1 MIKRRHFLS
10 GLLSISATTLLANTA
25 KTPNITKKNLYP
37 KRLEKGQTIGLI
49 APGFAVSQ
57 EKMAQMVF
65 FLEQSGFKVFQTG
78 RIGQE
83 GYFSNTDEQR
93 ALDVMEMFSNS
104 NVDAILCARGGYG
117 CTRILD
123 LLDYKIIENNP
134 KILLG
139 FSDVTALIQGIYSK
153 TGLIGFHGPVGTTIE
168 NQYAQSCIKD
178 LLMNLSEQTTIK
190 PVNLEENPYKSI
202 SEYQR
207 YTIYP
212 GIAKGK
218 LIGGSLT
225 LITALIGTP
234 YEIDFTD
241 CIVCIEDVEEKP
253 YRIDRMLTQLLGSK
267 TFKAAAG
274 IAFGVCAGCD
284 TEKNQTNFTLREV
297 IENRIIPL
305 KIPTAYGLSFG
316 HVPDNCTLPIGADS
330 VFNANQ
336 LEITVTEPVVR

>member
-10 GLLSISATTLLANTA
+10 GLLSISATTLLASTT
-25 KTPNITKKNLYP
+25 KTTKITKKTLYP

-57 EKMAQMVF
+57 EKMTQMVF

-93 ALDVMEMFSNS
+93 ALDVMEMFSNP

-168 NQYAQSCIKD
+168 NQYAQSCIQD

-190 PVNLEENPYKSI
+190 PVNLEESQYQSI

-284 TEKNQTNFTLREV
+284 TEKNQNNFTLREV
-297 IENRIIPL
+297 IENRISPL
-305 KIPTAYGLSFG
+305 KIPAAYGLSFG
-316 HVPDNCTLPIGADS
+316 HVPDNCTLPIGAQS
-330 VFNANQ
+330 IFNTT
-336 LEITVTEPVVR
+336 LFEITVTEPVVI

>member
-10 GLLSISATTLLANTA
+10 GLLSISATTLLASTT
-25 KTPNITKKNLYP
+25 KTTKITKKTLYP

-57 EKMAQMVF
+57 EKMTQMVF

-168 NQYAQSCIKD
+168 NQYAQSCIQD

-284 TEKNQTNFTLREV
+284 TEKNQNNFTLREV
-297 IENRIIPL
+297 IENRISPL
-305 KIPTAYGLSFG
+305 KIPAAYGLSFG
-316 HVPDNCTLPIGADS
+316 HVPDNCTLPIGAQS
-330 VFNANQ
+330 VFNTTL
-336 LEITVTEPVVR
+336 LEITVTEPVVI

>member
-10 GLLSISATTLLANTA
+10 GLLSISATTLLASTT
-25 KTPNITKKNLYP
+25 KTTKITKKTLYP

-57 EKMAQMVF
+57 EKMTQMVF

-93 ALDVMEMFSNS
+93 ALDVMEMFSNP

-168 NQYAQSCIKD
+168 NQYAQSCIQD

-284 TEKNQTNFTLREV
+284 TEKNQNNFTLREV
-297 IENRIIPL
+297 IENRISPL
-305 KIPTAYGLSFG
+305 KIPAAYGLSFG
-316 HVPDNCTLPIGADS
+316 HVPDNCTLPIGAQS
-330 VFNANQ
+330 VFNTSL
-336 LEITVTEPVVR
+336 LEITVTEPVVI

>member
-10 GLLSISATTLLANTA
+10 GLLSISATTLLASTT
-25 KTPNITKKNLYP
+25 KTTKITKKTLYP

-57 EKMAQMVF
+57 EKMTQMVF

-93 ALDVMEMFSNS
+93 ALDVMEMFSNP

-168 NQYAQSCIKD
+168 NQYAQSCIQD

-190 PVNLEENPYKSI
+190 PVSLEENPYKSI

-284 TEKNQTNFTLREV
+284 TEKNQNNFTLREV
-297 IENRIIPL
+297 IENRISPL
-305 KIPTAYGLSFG
+305 KIPAAYGLSFG
-316 HVPDNCTLPIGADS
+316 HVPDNCTLPIGAQS
-330 VFNANQ
+330 VFNTSL
-336 LEITVTEPVVR
+336 LEITVTEPVVI

>member
-10 GLLSISATTLLANTA
+10 GLLSISATTLLASTT
-25 KTPNITKKNLYP
+25 KTTKITKKTLYP

-57 EKMAQMVF
+57 EKMTQMVF

-93 ALDVMEMFSNS
+93 ALDVMEMFSNP

-168 NQYAQSCIKD
+168 NQYAQSCIQD

-190 PVNLEENPYKSI
+190 PVNLEENTYKSI

-284 TEKNQTNFTLREV
+284 TEKNQNNFTLREV
-297 IENRIIPL
+297 IENRISPL
-305 KIPTAYGLSFG
+305 KIPAAYGLSFG
-316 HVPDNCTLPIGADS
+316 HVPDNCTLPIGAES

>member
-10 GLLSISATTLLANTA
+10 GLLSISATTLLASTT
-25 KTPNITKKNLYP
+25 KTTKITKKTLYP

-57 EKMAQMVF
+57 EKMTQMVF

-93 ALDVMEMFSNS
+93 ALDVMEMFSNP

-168 NQYAQSCIKD
+168 NQYAQSCIQD

-190 PVNLEENPYKSI
+190 PVNLEESQYQSI

-241 CIVCIEDVEEKP
+241 CIVCIEDIEEKP

-284 TEKNQTNFTLREV
+284 TEKNQNNFTLREV
-297 IENRIIPL
+297 IENRISPL
-305 KIPTAYGLSFG
+305 KIPAAYGLSFG
-316 HVPDNCTLPIGADS
+316 HVPDNCTLPIGAQS
-330 VFNANQ
+330 VFNTT
-336 LEITVTEPVVR
+336 LFEITVTEPVVI

>member
-10 GLLSISATTLLANTA
+10 GLLSFGATTLLANTT
-25 KTPNITKKNLYP
+25 KTPHIPKKSLYP

-57 EKMAQMVF
+57 EKITQIVL

-78 RIGQE
+78 RIGHH

-93 ALDVMEMFSNS
+93 ALDVMEMFSNPS
-104 NVDAILCARGGYG
+104 IDAILCARGGYG

-123 LLDYKIIENNP
+123 LLDYNIIKNNP

-139 FSDVTALIQGIYSK
+139 YSDVTALIQGIYSK

-168 NQYAQSCIKD
+168 NQYAQSCIES
-178 LLMNLSEQTTIK
+178 LLINLSNQTVIT
-190 PVNLEENPYKSI
+190 PVNLEGSQYKSS

-207 YTIYP
+207 YTIHP
-212 GIAKGK
+212 GVAKGK
-218 LIGGSLT
+218 LVGGSLT

-267 TFKAAAG
+267 TFKQAAG

-284 TEKNQTNFTLREV
+284 AEKNQGNFTLREV
-297 IENRIIPL
+297 IENRISDL
-305 KIPTAYGLSFG
+305 KIPAAYGLSFG
-316 HVPDNCTLPIGADS
+316 HVPDNCTLPIGAQS
-330 VFNANQ
+330 VFNADN
-336 LEITVTEPVVR
+336 LEITVVEAVVK

>member
-10 GLLSISATTLLANTA
+10 GLLSISATTLLASTT
-25 KTPNITKKNLYP
+25 KTTKITKKTLYP
-37 KRLEKGQTIGLI
+37 KRLEKGQTIGVI

-57 EKMAQMVF
+57 EKMTQMVF

-78 RIGQE
+78 RIGQD

-93 ALDVMEMFSNS
+93 ALDVMEMFSNP

-168 NQYAQSCIKD
+168 NQYAQSCIQD
-178 LLMNLSEQTTIK
+178 LLMNFSEQTTIK

-267 TFKAAAG
+267 TFKTAAG

-284 TEKNQTNFTLREV
+284 TEKNQNNFTLREV
-297 IENRIIPL
+297 IENRISPL
-305 KIPTAYGLSFG
+305 KIPAAYGLSFG
-316 HVPDNCTLPIGADS
+316 HVPDNCTLPIGAES

>member
-10 GLLSISATTLLANTA
+10 GLLSISATTLLASTT
-25 KTPNITKKNLYP
+25 KTTKITKKTLYP

-57 EKMAQMVF
+57 EKMTQMVF

-93 ALDVMEMFSNS
+93 ALDVMEMFSNP

-168 NQYAQSCIKD
+168 NQYAQSCIQD

-190 PVNLEENPYKSI
+190 PVNLEESPYQSI

-241 CIVCIEDVEEKP
+241 CIVCIEDIEEKP

-284 TEKNQTNFTLREV
+284 TEKNQNNFTLREV
-297 IENRIIPL
+297 IENRISPL
-305 KIPTAYGLSFG
+305 KIPAAYGLSFG
-316 HVPDNCTLPIGADS
+316 HVPDNCTLPIGAQS
-330 VFNANQ
+330 VFNTT
-336 LEITVTEPVVR
+336 LFEITVTEPVVI

>member
-10 GLLSISATTLLANTA
+10 GLLSISATTLLASTT
-25 KTPNITKKNLYP
+25 KTTKITKKTLYP

-57 EKMAQMVF
+57 EKMTQMVF

-93 ALDVMEMFSNS
+93 ALDVMEMFSNP

-168 NQYAQSCIKD
+168 NQYAQSCIQG

-190 PVNLEENPYKSI
+190 PVNLEESQYKSI

-284 TEKNQTNFTLREV
+284 TEKNQNNFTLREV
-297 IENRIIPL
+297 IENRISPL
-305 KIPTAYGLSFG
+305 KIPAAYGLSFG
-316 HVPDNCTLPIGADS
+316 HVPDNCTLPIGAQS
-330 VFNANQ
+330 VFNTTL
-336 LEITVTEPVVR
+336 LEITVTEPVVI

>member
-1 MIKRRHFLS
+1 
-10 GLLSISATTLLANTA
+10 
-25 KTPNITKKNLYP
+25 
-37 KRLEKGQTIGLI
+37 
-49 APGFAVSQ
+49 
-57 EKMAQMVF
+57 
-65 FLEQSGFKVFQTG
+65 
-78 RIGQE
+78 
-83 GYFSNTDEQR
+83 
-93 ALDVMEMFSNS
+93 MEMFSNS

-123 LLDYKIIENNP
+123 LLDYKIIKNNP

-168 NQYAQSCIKD
+168 NQYALSCIQD

-190 PVNLEENPYKSI
+190 PINLEESQYKSI

-212 GIAKGK
+212 GVAKGK

-284 TEKNQTNFTLREV
+284 TEKSQANFTLREV
-297 IENRIIPL
+297 IENRISPL
-305 KIPTAYGLSFG
+305 KIPAAYGLSFG
-316 HVPDNCTLPIGADS
+316 HVPDNCTLPIGAQS
-330 VFNANQ
+330 IFNATH
-336 LEITVTEPVVR
+336 LVITVDEPVVT

>member
-10 GLLSISATTLLANTA
+10 GLLSISATTLLASTT
-25 KTPNITKKNLYP
+25 KTTKITKKTLYP

-57 EKMAQMVF
+57 EKMTQMVF

-93 ALDVMEMFSNS
+93 ALDVMEMFSNP

-168 NQYAQSCIKD
+168 NQYAQSCIQD

-190 PVNLEENPYKSI
+190 PVNLEESQYQSI

-284 TEKNQTNFTLREV
+284 TEKNQNNFTLREV
-297 IENRIIPL
+297 IENRISPL
-305 KIPTAYGLSFG
+305 KIPAAYGLSFG
-316 HVPDNCTLPIGADS
+316 HVPDNCTLPIGAQS
-330 VFNANQ
+330 VFNTT
-336 LEITVTEPVVR
+336 LFEITVTEPVVI

>member
-25 KTPNITKKNLYP
+25 KTPIITKKNLYP

-168 NQYAQSCIKD
+168 NQYAQSCIQD

-284 TEKNQTNFTLREV
+284 TEKNQNNFTLREV
-297 IENRIIPL
+297 IENRISPL
-305 KIPTAYGLSFG
+305 KIPAAYGLSFG
-316 HVPDNCTLPIGADS
+316 HVPDNCTLPIGAES

>member
-168 NQYAQSCIKD
+168 NQYAQSCIQD

-267 TFKAAAG
+267 TFKAGAG

-284 TEKNQTNFTLREV
+284 TEKSHTNFTLREV
-297 IENRIIPL
+297 IENRISPL
-305 KIPTAYGLSFG
+305 KIPAAYGLSFG
-316 HVPDNCTLPIGADS
+316 HVPDNCTLPIGAES

>member
-10 GLLSISATTLLANTA
+10 GLLSISATTLLASTT
-25 KTPNITKKNLYP
+25 KTTKITKKTLYP

-57 EKMAQMVF
+57 EKMTQMVF

-78 RIGQE
+78 KIGQE

-93 ALDVMEMFSNS
+93 ALDVMEMFSNP

-168 NQYAQSCIKD
+168 NQYAQSCIQD

-190 PVNLEENPYKSI
+190 PVNLEESQYQSI

-241 CIVCIEDVEEKP
+241 CIVCIEDIEEKP

-284 TEKNQTNFTLREV
+284 TEKNQNNFTLREV
-297 IENRIIPL
+297 IENRISPL
-305 KIPTAYGLSFG
+305 KIPAAYGLSFG
-316 HVPDNCTLPIGADS
+316 HVPDNCTLPIGAQS
-330 VFNANQ
+330 IFNTT
-336 LEITVTEPVVR
+336 LFEITVTEPVVI

>member
-10 GLLSISATTLLANTA
+10 GLLSISATTLLANNA
-25 KTPNITKKNLYP
+25 KTPNITKKTLYP

-57 EKMAQMVF
+57 EKMAQIVF
-65 FLEQSGFKVFQTG
+65 FIEQSGFKVFQTG

-123 LLDYKIIENNP
+123 LLDYKIIKNNP

-168 NQYAQSCIKD
+168 NQYALSCIQD

-190 PVNLEENPYKSI
+190 PINLEESQYKSI

-212 GIAKGK
+212 GVAKGK

-284 TEKNQTNFTLREV
+284 TEKSQANFTLREV
-297 IENRIIPL
+297 IENRISPL
-305 KIPTAYGLSFG
+305 KIPAAYGLSFG
-316 HVPDNCTLPIGADS
+316 HVPDNCTLPIGAQS
-330 VFNANQ
+330 IFNATN
-336 LEITVTEPVVR
+336 LVITVGEPVVT

>member
-267 TFKAAAG
+267 TFKTAAG

-284 TEKNQTNFTLREV
+284 TEKNQNNFTLREV
-297 IENRIIPL
+297 IENRISPL
-305 KIPTAYGLSFG
+305 KIPAAYGLSFG
-316 HVPDNCTLPIGADS
+316 HVPDNCTLPIGAES

>member
-10 GLLSISATTLLANTA
+10 GLLSISATTLLASTT
-25 KTPNITKKNLYP
+25 KTTKITKKTLYP

-57 EKMAQMVF
+57 EKMTQMVF

-93 ALDVMEMFSNS
+93 ALDVMEMFSNP

-168 NQYAQSCIKD
+168 NQYAQSCIQD

-190 PVNLEENPYKSI
+190 PVNLEESQYKSI

-284 TEKNQTNFTLREV
+284 TEKSQANFTLREV
-297 IENRIIPL
+297 IENRISPL
-305 KIPTAYGLSFG
+305 KIPAAYGLSFG
-316 HVPDNCTLPIGADS
+316 HVPDNCTLPIGAQS
-330 VFNANQ
+330 IFNATN
-336 LEITVTEPVVR
+336 LVITVGEPVVI

>member
-10 GLLSISATTLLANTA
+10 GILSIGATTLLANTS
-25 KTPNITKKNLYP
+25 KISNSPKKNLYP

-49 APGFAVSQ
+49 APGFAVSE
-57 EKMAQMVF
+57 EKITQMVF
-65 FLEQSGFKVFQTG
+65 FLEQSGFKVFKTG
-78 RIGQE
+78 RIDQH

-93 ALDVMEMFSNS
+93 ALDVMEMFSNPS
-104 NVDAILCARGGYG
+104 VDAILCARGGYG

-153 TGLIGFHGPVGTTIE
+153 SGLIGFHGPVGTTIE
-168 NQYAQSCIKD
+168 NQYAQSCIEN
-178 LLMNLSEQTTIK
+178 LLINLSNHTLIS
-190 PVNLEENPYKSI
+190 PVNLEGSQYNSF

-218 LIGGSLT
+218 LVGGSLT
-225 LITALIGTP
+225 LIAALIGTP
-234 YEIDFTD
+234 YEINFTD

-253 YRIDRMLTQLLGSK
+253 YRIDRMLTQLIGTK
-267 TFKAAAG
+267 TFKKAAG

-284 TEKNQTNFTLREV
+284 TEKDKGNFTLREV
-297 IENRIIPL
+297 IENRISPL
-305 KIPTAYGLSFG
+305 KIPAAYGLSFG
-316 HVPDNCTLPIGADS
+316 HVPDNCTLPIGAQS
-330 VFNANQ
+330 VFNAAS
-336 LEITVTEPVVR
+336 LEITVTEAVVK

>member
-10 GLLSISATTLLANTA
+10 GLLSISATTLLASTT
-25 KTPNITKKNLYP
+25 KTTKITKKTLYP

-57 EKMAQMVF
+57 EKMTQMVF

-93 ALDVMEMFSNS
+93 ALDVMEMFSNP

-168 NQYAQSCIKD
+168 NQYAQSCIQD

-190 PVNLEENPYKSI
+190 PVNLEESQYQSI

-284 TEKNQTNFTLREV
+284 TEKNQNNFTLREV
-297 IENRIIPL
+297 IENRISPL
-305 KIPTAYGLSFG
+305 KIPAAYGLSFG
-316 HVPDNCTLPIGADS
+316 HVPDNCTLPIGAQS
-330 VFNANQ
+330 VFNTTL
-336 LEITVTEPVVR
+336 LEITVTEPVVI

>member
-10 GLLSISATTLLANTA
+10 GLLSISATTLLASTT
-25 KTPNITKKNLYP
+25 KTTKITKKTLYP
-37 KRLEKGQTIGLI
+37 KRLEKGQTIGVI

-57 EKMAQMVF
+57 EKMTQMVF

-93 ALDVMEMFSNS
+93 ALDVMEMFSNP

-168 NQYAQSCIKD
+168 NQYAQSCIQD

-190 PVNLEENPYKSI
+190 PVNLEESPYQSI

-284 TEKNQTNFTLREV
+284 TEKNQNNFTLREV
-297 IENRIIPL
+297 IENRISPL
-305 KIPTAYGLSFG
+305 KIPAAYGLSFG
-316 HVPDNCTLPIGADS
+316 HVPDNCTLPIGAQS
-330 VFNANQ
+330 VFNTTL
-336 LEITVTEPVVR
+336 LEITVTEPVVI

>member
-168 NQYAQSCIKD
+168 NQYAQSCIQD
-178 LLMNLSEQTTIK
+178 LLMNLSKQTTIK

-284 TEKNQTNFTLREV
+284 TEKNQNNFTLREV
-297 IENRIIPL
+297 IENRISPL
-305 KIPTAYGLSFG
+305 KIPAAYGLSFG
-316 HVPDNCTLPIGADS
+316 HVPDNCTLPIGAES